1 MTRPPRALGVLAA
14 LLVVDLAAPLL
25 AGLGAAT
32 HGDWTGA
39 DRPALLDATLVSLA
53 SASVATMLVTLTGVP
68 LGYLLARR
76 SGPAWSALGLLVQL
90 PLALPPLSSGV
101 LLLFLLG
108 DAGPFGRALGG
119 AVTDSFA
126 GIVLAETFVASPFA
140 VIAARSAF
148 AAVDPTLEGVAATL
162 GLAPGAVFRRVSVP
176 LAARAIAAGL
186 MLAWLRAFGEFG
198 ATTMVAYHPYTLP
211 VYTSVAFGEAGLPAM
226 LPVIAPT
233 LGAALLVTAAAALLG
248 RVRSSGVRATRDDAP
263 PAPVRRAA
271 RPERP
276 PARATRL
283 EVDARVEAGAFR
295 LRVDWD
301 TEARRLAILGPSGSG
316 KSLTL
321 RLLAGLADDRRS
333 GVRLGGERLDG
344 VPPHRRRIGYV
355 PQDYGLL
362 PHRTVARQIRLAPD
376 HDPDAAARW
385 SARLGLDALAGR
397 RPDAISRGQA
407 QRVAL
412 ARALAR
418 TGTRLLLLDEP
429 FAALDTPLRA
439 RLRRALREMQD
450 ELGLTTILVTHDP
463 DDAAM
468 LADEVLLLDDGRV
481 LQHGTVEH
489 VFRRPVN
496 ETAAAIL
503 GADLIG
509 CGVIAPDGRLDLGAG
524 ARLDAGDAL
533 PPPGTAIGWSV
544 DPARIR
550 FVPEG
555 QGVAATVVSREARAL
570 TLELGDALLEMAA
583 DSDAPDPGPV
593 GVRIAPEAL
602 QVWPR
607 QPGPSPHPGDTR
619 AAPIP

>member
-1 MTRPPRALGVLAA
+1 MTRPPRALGLLAA
-14 LLVVDLAAPLL
+14 LLVVILAAPLL

-32 HGDWTGA
+32 HGDWNGA
-39 DRPALLDATLVSLA
+39 DRPALLSATLVSLA

-76 SGPAWSALGLLVQL
+76 RGSAWSALGLLVQL
-90 PLALPPLSSGV
+90 PLALPPLGSGV

-108 DAGPFGRALGG
+108 DVASLGRALGG
-119 AVTDSFA
+119 ALTDSFA

-198 ATTMVAYHPYTLP
+198 ATMMVAYHPYTLP

-233 LGAALLVTAAAALLG
+233 LGAALLVTAAAVLLG
-248 RVRSSGVRATRDDAP
+248 RVRGGGGRAARDDAP
-263 PAPVRRAA
+263 PAPVRHAAPSERA
-271 RPERP
+271 
-276 PARATRL
+276 PAPRL
-283 EVDARVEAGAFR
+283 ALHAQVDAGAFR
-295 LRVDWD
+295 LRVEWE
-301 TEARRLAILGPSGSG
+301 TGARRLAILGPSGSG

-321 RLLAGLADDRRS
+321 RLIAGLADDRRS

-362 PHRTVARQIRLAPD
+362 PHRTVARQIRFAPD

-481 LQHGTVEH
+481 LQQGTVEH

-550 FVPEG
+550 FVPHG
-555 QGVAATVVSREARAL
+555 HGVAATVVSREARAL

-607 QPGPSPHPGDTR
+607 QAGPSPHPGDTR